1 MISPVTSLLDEYLKM
16 RHLLFLEQIHG
27 RLSLKKMP
35 TFHFSLGKRQ
45 TNFPH
50 AGIPGTADRLP
61 KVLCWFA
68 RFEI

>member
-1 MISPVTSLLDEYLKM
+1 MISPVTSLLDEHLKM
-16 RHLLFLEQIHG
+16 RHLLSLEQIHG

-45 TNFPH
+45 TSH
-50 AGIPGTADRLP
+50 TGIPGTADRLP